1 MVLMTTTAERILLVE
16 HDPEKINLISRQV
29 LQPLGYHVDGV
40 PDAGSAIQQVL
51 KFTPD
56 LIICD
61 LNLQGLSSM
70 DLLMAMRS
78 QGLQVP
84 MIVIAEKGQ
93 ELDVI
98 HAFRV
103 GAKDFLLWPAR
114 DAEVVSVVDMWVHQ
128 VRDDQTSQILEQNQ
142 KKTIQELQQRVH
154 ELTTVIAIG
163 REILV
168 TRDRPSLLEKLV
180 ESAVYLGKSNY
191 GLLMLLNG
199 STNDF
204 ELASS
209 WNLPEGWSSSNWKKW
224 SDWMNASVVISG
236 KTFLIQE
243 SQLKQLEMDSLGRS
257 AVVVPIKLDQKV
269 IGSFLLVRE
278 MDVPF
283 EKDKQTFLKVL
294 ADYASIS
301 LANVS

>member
-103 GAKDFLLWPAR
+103 GAKDFCSGQPGML
-114 DAEVVSVVDMWVHQ
+114 
-128 VRDDQTSQILEQNQ
+128 
-142 KKTIQELQQRVH
+142 
-154 ELTTVIAIG
+154 
-163 REILV
+163 
-168 TRDRPSLLEKLV
+168 KL
-180 ESAVYLGKSNY
+180 
-191 GLLMLLNG
+191 
-199 STNDF
+199 F
-204 ELASS
+204 
-209 WNLPEGWSSSNWKKW
+209 P
-224 SDWMNASVVISG
+224 
-236 KTFLIQE
+236 
-243 SQLKQLEMDSLGRS
+243 
-257 AVVVPIKLDQKV
+257 
-269 IGSFLLVRE
+269 
-278 MDVPF
+278 
-283 EKDKQTFLKVL
+283 
-294 ADYASIS
+294 
-301 LANVS
+301 

>member
-1 MVLMTTTAERILLVE
+1 MTNNYERILLVE
-16 HDPEKINLISRQV
+16 HNPEIIDLISRQT
-29 LQPLGYHVDGV
+29 LQPLGYQVDLV

-56 LIICD
+56 LIICA
-61 LNLQGLSSM
+61 LNLQGLSSV
-70 DLLMAMRS
+70 DLLMALRS

-93 ELDVI
+93 ELDLI
-98 HAFRV
+98 HAFRL

-114 DAEVVSVVDMWVHQ
+114 DAEVVSVVDMWVRQ
-128 VRDDQTSQILEQNQ
+128 IRDDQADHKLEQDQ
-142 KKTIQELQQRVH
+142 KKTIQELQHRVH
-154 ELTTVIAIG
+154 ELTALIAIG

-204 ELASS
+204 EPVSS
-209 WNLPEGWSSSNWKKW
+209 WNLPEGLSTNNWKKW
-224 SDWMNASVVISG
+224 SDWINTSLVISG
-236 KTFLIQE
+236 KTLIIQE
-243 SQLKQLEMDSLGRS
+243 SQLRQLELDPLGRS
-257 AVVVPIKLDQKV
+257 AVIVPIKLDKKV

-283 EKDKQTFLKVL
+283 EKDKQTYLKVL
-294 ADYASIS
+294 SDYASNS
-301 LANVS
+301 LANVK

>member
-1 MVLMTTTAERILLVE
+1 
-16 HDPEKINLISRQV
+16 
-29 LQPLGYHVDGV
+29 
-40 PDAGSAIQQVL
+40 
-51 KFTPD
+51 
-56 LIICD
+56 
-61 LNLQGLSSM
+61 
-70 DLLMAMRS
+70 
-78 QGLQVP
+78 
-84 MIVIAEKGQ
+84 
-93 ELDVI
+93 
-98 HAFRV
+98 
-103 GAKDFLLWPAR
+103 
-114 DAEVVSVVDMWVHQ
+114 VDMWVHQ